1 MVVVKSFPP
10 KKSVLNL
17 KLIVALGSI
26 FLVGLVSG
34 KGEDYY
40 TSLVGLGQLAVHE
53 QVILESVLDY
63 KTALL
68 KRLGLIERY
77 LQEYESS
84 LVSPQM
90 EKNYPQLHKSIRKSR
105 ARHWDKKC
113 VPTFQEH
120 AELTDLQRYTVS
132 NPIAAF
138 RIIRRIGKQLV
149 ELLMDFETEIETDF
163 VTLMDDMFDK
173 IRIPNSEDVDGA
185 VDGILRIQSTYGISI
200 DQFVSG
206 NFGVPGVGLT
216 SAFDQHYVGV
226 KASAMGF
233 YAVGLQWLDTARK
246 TLLQNYDP
254 ADETSLTLNMAEE
267 VLLTTVRKHNEG
279 MTSKEDA
286 MNKYAYF
293 SHPLSPN
300 VSTLIVPRHNLYYV
314 PDNLVVGRE
323 TESFMDAWN
332 YQAICGGKNLLP
344 LEIRRQLFCYYK
356 SDTPLTF
363 LSPVGVEVHSIKP
376 KILQFYDIVRNTTIH
391 HILTRNAATLSR
403 GRVLGSPDDRD
414 VKSDVRTSQVTW
426 LYDEPTDE
434 KVKRIPAI
442 IGDLTGLNAQAGS
455 NAEELQLSSYGAI
468 GGHYQQHFDLLF
480 NEAHLPFIPEKELI
494 RGDRIATVM
503 FYFSNVTMGGGT
515 AFPRVGVATPAV
527 RGSAAFWYNLK
538 RNGQPDP
545 LSLHGGCPVGQGIK
559 WGKYFY
565 QF

>member
-1 MVVVKSFPP
+1 PPKIRRQLFCYYKSDSPFTFLSPVGVEVHSIKPRILQFYDIVRNTTIHHILTRNAATLSRGRVLGSPEDRDVKSDVRTSQVTWLYDEATDEKVKYANLRIPAIIGDLTGLDARAGYTGVAAFQLRRNRGALPATFRHPFFKVTMGGGMAFPRVGVATP
-10 KKSVLNL
+10 AVRRSAAFWYNL
-17 KLIVALGSI
+17 KKNGQPDPLSLHGGCPLVNGSNG
-26 FLVGLVSG
+26 VMGLVSG

-267 VLLTTVRKHNEG
+267 VLLTTVRKVFQNI
-279 MTSKEDA
+279 
-286 MNKYAYF
+286 
-293 SHPLSPN
+293 L
-300 VSTLIVPRHNLYYV
+300 
-314 PDNLVVGRE
+314 
-323 TESFMDAWN
+323 
-332 YQAICGGKNLLP
+332 
-344 LEIRRQLFCYYK
+344 
-356 SDTPLTF
+356 TPF
-363 LSPVGVEVHSIKP
+363 LSLFSKP
-376 KILQFYDIVRNTTIH
+376 
-391 HILTRNAATLSR
+391 
-403 GRVLGSPDDRD
+403 SPFAYLFE
-414 VKSDVRTSQVTW
+414 KYLFIQTS
-426 LYDEPTDE
+426 
-434 KVKRIPAI
+434 
-442 IGDLTGLNAQAGS
+442 
-455 NAEELQLSSYGAI
+455 
-468 GGHYQQHFDLLF
+468 
-480 NEAHLPFIPEKELI
+480 
-494 RGDRIATVM
+494 
-503 FYFSNVTMGGGT
+503 
-515 AFPRVGVATPAV
+515 
-527 RGSAAFWYNLK
+527 
-538 RNGQPDP
+538 
-545 LSLHGGCPVGQGIK
+545 
-559 WGKYFY
+559 
-565 QF
+565 